1 MAAPQRLILELKI
14 TPKSSRD
21 AVLGW
26 LGEALKIAVTAPPE
40 NGKANAAVL
49 AVLARTLDVPGSS
62 IELLSGH
69 GTARKRVAISGLDA
83 AELRRRID
91 ARSSGR

>member
-40 NGKANAAVL
+40 NGKANTAVL
-49 AVLARTLDVPGSS
+49 AVLARTLDVPGSA

-91 ARSSGR
+91 TRSSGR